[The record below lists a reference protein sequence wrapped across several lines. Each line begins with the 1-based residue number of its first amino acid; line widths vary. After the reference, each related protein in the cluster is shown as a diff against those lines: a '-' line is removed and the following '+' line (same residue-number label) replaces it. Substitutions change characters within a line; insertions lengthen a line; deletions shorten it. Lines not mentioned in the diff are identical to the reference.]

1 MNALALVAFPVLL
14 AATEVTEPS
23 EVAELPAGKADAR
36 PIPERLREKAPD
48 ELVVEGNQM
57 YAGGDYDGA
66 ISRYGAAQSA
76 RQNSPEVDM
85 NLGLAHL
92 RKGEHD
98 RAAEYFIAS
107 AGKGGGRL
115 SSKAHHNLGNC
126 RARQGRF
133 EDAIAAYKAA
143 LEADPANA
151 DASHNLELVQRHLA
165 KLKEDEAKR
174 KAAEEHFKKR
184 LEALR
189 KELAALVE
197 AQAMTLARTWSTD
210 AGSAGPFAVEKHFK
224 ELQKLA
230 GEKKPVPDDL
240 GAKVA
245 RRLVVMRELEA
256 LPSTPKELGRIER
269 SLAGRARA
277 AAETA
282 AILAA
287 DLREAAG
294 PDPKQ
299 RPPPPGHPPGSQP
312 EKPTEHPLVEKL
324 QRAGGSAE
332 EASRRLEKAADILST
347 APNHPARPAEPVE
360 AEALWRLV
368 TALGDLSQPPQQ
380 GQGERSK
387 ELEEALKRMSKL
399 RARQG
404 ALVRDLWATI
414 PAARG
419 KLPSP
424 DEQKAFWE
432 SVRDGEAPDEDAR
445 VPMARLEIMGTGR
458 PGSKRDAA
466 ALAEGEKSLA
476 EDARALAAE
485 VEAIATKA
493 GATQA
498 GAGGGAQEQIGAV
511 VAMLRDAARG
521 MDAAAAKLEASP
533 PDSTGGED
541 AGVRAFVRLSQAPN
555 AMTELMARLG
565 GILAEQMM
573 LVLDTWKSDPAA
585 RGPVATREEMEEAA
599 KAMAASQPGGGAHP
613 QSPGAAPGVTPA
625 PAPELDPE
633 LEAKLG
639 RVPPAAAAQQ
649 LGDAAG
655 AERSGDEAAKL
666 EADLAKRAREA
677 AEDLR
682 KLASSGRPG
691 EMNQM
696 AAQFEGAAADV
707 DSAALRMD
715 EAADELPTSFVKAE
729 PLQARAVAALMRA
742 MARFSSGAS
751 GQSNEQNQEGQE
763 QEAEQKEA
771 EKGEKKDEGEDE
783 KEEGDLARP
792 DEEKEPSQ
800 DEQDEKKDA
809 KKAEPMSKERAK
821 RMLEEAA
828 QQERDLRRDIN
839 KRRGTKGVE
848 VRRDW

>member
-14 AATEVTEPS
+14 AATEAT
-23 EVAELPAGKADAR
+23 EVAELPAGKADAK

-48 ELVVEGNQM
+48 ELVVEGNQL

-66 ISRYGAAQSA
+66 ISRYGAAQAA

-98 RAAEYFIAS
+98 RAAEYFIAA

-115 SSKAHHNLGNC
+115 ASKAHHNLGNC

-143 LEADPANA
+143 LEADPSNA

-174 KAAEEHFKKR
+174 KAAEEHFKRR

-197 AQAMTLARTWSTD
+197 AQAMALARTWSTD
-210 AGSAGPFAVEKHFK
+210 AESAGPFAIEKHFE

-245 RRLVVMRELEA
+245 RRLVVARELVA

-269 SLAGRARA
+269 VLAERSRD

-287 DLREAAG
+287 DLRQAAG
-294 PDPKQ
+294 PPPKPQ
-299 RPPPPGHPPGSQP
+299 GRPPGQAPGQEP
-312 EKPTEHPLVEKL
+312 EKPPEHPLAERL

-332 EASRRLEKAADILST
+332 EAARRLEKAADILST
-347 APNHPARPAEPVE
+347 APDRPARPAEPVE

-368 TALGDLSQPPQQ
+368 TALGELLQPPQQ
-380 GQGERSK
+380 GEGERSK

-404 ALVRDLWATI
+404 ALVRHLWATI

-419 KLPSP
+419 KVPSP

-432 SVRDGEAPDEDAR
+432 AVRAGETPTEDAR
-445 VPMARLEIMGTGR
+445 VPLARLEIMGSGR
-458 PGSKRDAA
+458 SGAKSDAA
-466 ALAEGEKSLA
+466 SLAEGEKELA

-493 GATQA
+493 S
-498 GAGGGAQEQIGAV
+498 AGGGAQEQLGAV
-511 VAMLRDAARG
+511 VAMLREAARS
-521 MDAAAAKLEASP
+521 MDNARATLEASP
-533 PDSTGGED
+533 PDGPAAED

-555 AMTELMARLG
+555 AMTEFMARLG

-585 RGPVATREEMEEAA
+585 KGPIATREEMEAA
-599 KAMAASQPGGGAHP
+599 GKAMAGAGAAGGQTGGGAHP
-613 QSPGAAPGVTPA
+613 QVPSAPPGMTPG

-655 AERSGDEAAKL
+655 SKRTGNEAAKL

-677 AEDLR
+677 GEDLR

-691 EMNQM
+691 EMNPM
-696 AAQFEGAAADV
+696 AEAFEGAAADV

-763 QEAEQKEA
+763 QEAERKQA

-783 KEEGDLARP
+783 EKKDDLARP
-792 DEEKEPSQ
+792 GEEKEPSK
-800 DEQDEKKDA
+800 DEQDETKDA